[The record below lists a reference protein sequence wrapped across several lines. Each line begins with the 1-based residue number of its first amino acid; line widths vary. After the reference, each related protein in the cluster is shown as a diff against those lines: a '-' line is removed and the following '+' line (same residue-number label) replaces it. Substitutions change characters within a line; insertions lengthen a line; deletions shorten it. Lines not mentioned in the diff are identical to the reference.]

1 MFMAYLHRD
10 KQELVTRE
18 SMSSRFFSL
27 FTPLMVA
34 LLSLYLSVYVEKI
47 PPVWLALLEWLPYV
61 FSGLVIL
68 LAWHFNK
75 GLILLVCLILM
86 LPLMPFPNLG
96 NPANVSVYLL
106 VSGLNLA
113 LVSQLQERG
122 FFNRFAFNRI
132 IFVVMQLLWCVALS
146 LEWIHIPGITLYLIS
161 TASFSLV
168 FVLFILIFALSLIFL
183 SAKWWLKAD
192 TFSGTIL
199 VSLMLLSLMNFL
211 VLSSKQI
218 ALLHTGIFLIWCIY
232 LLIDSHK
239 MAYVDELTQLPGR
252 RALNERLLGLSK
264 RYIIAMLDVDHFK
277 KFNDT
282 YGHDMGDLVLKSVA
296 QSMAHVSSGG
306 KAFRYGGEE
315 FAIVFSNKHKDEVL
329 AALED
334 VRESIASQLV
344 DVYDAKKEV
353 YKGVSVTISIGAA
366 LSNSE
371 RLAQDVI
378 KHADQLLYKAKKKGR
393 NRVVME

>member
-1 MFMAYLHRD
+1 M
-10 KQELVTRE
+10 T
-18 SMSSRFFSL
+18 SRFTSL
-27 FTPLMVA
+27 FIPSVIA

-47 PPVWLALLEWLPYV
+47 PAVWLALLEWLPYI
-61 FSGLVIL
+61 FSSLVIL

-75 GLILLVCLILM
+75 GLVLMVCLILM
-86 LPLMPFPNLG
+86 LPLLPISSLG
-96 NPANVSVYLL
+96 NQNNVSVYLL
-106 VSGLNLA
+106 LTSLNLA

-122 FFNRFAFNRI
+122 FLNRFAVNRI
-132 IFVVMQLLWCVALS
+132 IFVAMQVLWCLALS
-146 LEWIHIPGITLYLIS
+146 EAWVKIPGISLYLIS
-161 TASFSLV
+161 IKSFSFALV
-168 FVLFILIFALSLIFL
+168 FFVITFAISLIFL
-183 SAKWWLKAD
+183 ASKWWLKSD
-192 TFSGTIL
+192 TFSGAIL
-199 VSLMLLSLMNFL
+199 VSLLLLSLIHFL
-211 VLSSKQI
+211 SLSSKQT
-218 ALLHTGIFLIWCIY
+218 ALMHTGVFVIWCIY

-264 RYIIAMLDVDHFK
+264 HYVIAMLDVDHFK

-296 QSMAHVSSGG
+296 KNMDKVTSGG

-315 FAIVFSNKHKDEVL
+315 FAIVFAHKKKEDIL

-334 VRESIASQLV
+334 VRESISSEMV
-344 DVYDAKKEV
+344 DIYDSKKDA

-371 RLAQDVI
+371 RHAQDVI
-378 KHADQLLYKAKKKGR
+378 KHADQLLYKAKKRGR
-393 NRVVME
+393 NCVILE